1 MLFKQLLIS
10 AILGLASF
18 ASLALPDVVAEYS
31 NTQKKGFEKQSSS
44 FSFARNQQQV
54 ITIYPQ
60 KQTAEYWQKRANGR
74 HHFYRFFTADQR
86 SVYYPPSDLSS
97 LNIIRSWDSIE
108 NLHPLSWLSS
118 LERVDSQTQTGKQVD
133 FYRGT
138 LADIYVELDWL
149 PEYQLPQRILTKQ
162 GFKSHEIVLQSL
174 KQDPAFI
181 EQALAEWLSY
191 PSIDYADVGDSE
203 NDPFLAKM
211 IRQGFIEH
219 AASGVYDSNGKV
231 IQAAHSH

>member
-1 MLFKQLLIS
+1 MLLKQLFIS

-18 ASLALPDVVAEYS
+18 ATLALPDVVAEYS
-31 NTQKKGFEKQSSS
+31 NTQKKGFERQSSN
-44 FSFARNQQQV
+44 FTFARNQQQV

-74 HHFYRFFTADQR
+74 HHFYRFFTTDQR

-108 NLHPLSWLSS
+108 NLNPLSWLSS
-118 LERVDSQTQTGKQVD
+118 LEQVDSQQSAGKTVV
-133 FYRGT
+133 FYQGT
-138 LADIYVELDWL
+138 IGDIYIELDWL
-149 PEYQLPQRILTKQ
+149 PEYQLPQRVLTKQ
-162 GFKSHEIVLQSL
+162 GFKSHEITLQSL

-181 EQALAEWLSY
+181 EQALDKWLNY

-219 AASGVYDSNGKV
+219 AASGVYDSNGRV
-231 IQAAHSH
+231 IQGAHSH